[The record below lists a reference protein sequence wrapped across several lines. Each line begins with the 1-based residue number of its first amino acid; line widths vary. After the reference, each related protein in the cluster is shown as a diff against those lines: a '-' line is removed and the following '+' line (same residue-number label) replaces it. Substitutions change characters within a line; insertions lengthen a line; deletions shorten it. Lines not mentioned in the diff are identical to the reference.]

1 MTIESKHPQIFLDIV
16 IVFEMYYRIH
26 EGMPKS
32 FRVTVGEKVLNRL
45 SNTMHSVVLANN
57 VDKKTKIGRDRALV
71 HLSEL
76 RADIEIVSA
85 FILLGWKLRFISNA
99 MIAELSERLIQISQQ
114 AVKWEKWFLG
124 LVIV

>member
-71 HLSEL
+71 YLSEL

>member
-71 HLSEL
+71 YLSEL

-114 AVKWEKWFLG
+114 AVKWEKWFSG
-124 LVIV
+124 LL

>member
-1 MTIESKHPQIFLDIV
+1 MTIDSKHPQIFLDIV

-26 EGMPKS
+26 ESMPKS

-71 HLSEL
+71 YLSEL

>member
-26 EGMPKS
+26 ESMPKS

>member
-26 EGMPKS
+26 ESMPKS

-71 HLSEL
+71 YLSEL